1 MTDRGKA
8 VFDRLVQKCEEK
20 SRGVADLSAQYD
32 VMTRIKMK
40 MPLPL
45 AVDEHWIE
53 KQKQNKYL
61 SGWQIVYD
69 ATTSAEGETKEEYLF
84 LRPQF
89 SAKQQKA
96 QPDVKDKVEYLK
108 VIQTDVLG
116 DKVYAVMGIVD
127 VSPIRQTVDVQIAEN
142 KLREDGI
149 IGLKDHFTAV
159 DLAADY
165 YGCKTHNIEQGSEVT
180 YSYSM
185 LNPKQMDC
193 LIERQDLSKLLHSL
207 GYTQELTPPKGTA
220 YEYKSPRQAYNEKH
234 YQPSK
239 PKSVERD

>member
-8 VFDRLVQKCEEK
+8 VFDRLVQMCEEK
-20 SRGVADLSAQYD
+20 NRGEADFSAQYD

-45 AVDEHWIE
+45 AVNEHWTE

-69 ATTSAEGETKEEYLF
+69 ATTTAEGKTREEYLF

-96 QPDVKDKVEYLK
+96 QPDIKDKVEYLK
-108 VIQTDVLG
+108 VIQTDVRD
-116 DKVYAVMGIVD
+116 DKVYAVTGIVD
-127 VSPIRQTVDVQIAEN
+127 VSLIRQTADIQIAEN

-165 YGCKTHNIEQGSEVT
+165 YGYNTHDIEQGSEVT

-193 LIERQDLSKLLHSL
+193 LIERQELSKLLHSL

-239 PKSVERD
+239 PKLVERD